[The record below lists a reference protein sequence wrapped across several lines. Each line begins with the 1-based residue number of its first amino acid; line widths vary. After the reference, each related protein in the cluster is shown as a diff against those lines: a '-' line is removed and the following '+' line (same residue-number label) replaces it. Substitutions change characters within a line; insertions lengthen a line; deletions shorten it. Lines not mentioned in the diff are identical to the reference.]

1 VVRRA
6 LSAVTDR
13 DTYRGLLFLSTA
25 LPLGMLWFTAL
36 IAGSALAIALAI
48 TPLVVV
54 VVIALGAFVELA
66 ARAESGT
73 VRELLAVPSYPASP
87 PGGAGAG
94 LGPLRRA
101 RAVVTDEAFWR
112 AQAYLA
118 LRFFAGIP
126 LAVAVLSLFGGA
138 LFLITSPVHYRWI
151 PQDGG
156 PHGIDVGIWHAE
168 TLADTLVLVPA
179 GLVLLVLAA
188 NLVPPLTAPWR
199 RLAYRLLGG
208 RMTDDYRPL
217 SEAHLRRSVAVH
229 GIVVAGVS
237 TVLILIWAFTSHGYF
252 WPMWPVLALSL
263 PLGIHAW
270 TVQVVTR
277 PELLPPRL
285 SRGFMI
291 QAGVSAVLVAFLS
304 LIWVFAAVRVGFVY
318 FWPIWPALV
327 LTAALG
333 IHLLIR
339 LASPPD
345 AELERRIEVLTTTRA
360 GAVDAQERELRRIER
375 DLHDGAQARL
385 VALGM
390 SLGLAEQKLAT
401 DPESARSLL
410 AEARE
415 GTREALEELRD
426 LARGIHPPI
435 LADRGLGAAVAA
447 LAARSPVRV
456 DVSVEGE
463 RPSPAVESAAY
474 FVAAEALANAG
485 KHARA
490 ARVEVRIMRSHGRL
504 LVDVTDDGRG
514 GADPSGTG
522 LSGLRRRVEAL
533 DGTLLVVSPE
543 GGPTTVR
550 AEMPCE

>member
-1 VVRRA
+1 VVTRV
-6 LSAVTDR
+6 LSPLTDR
-13 DTYRGLLFLSTA
+13 DTYRRLLFLSSA
-25 LPLGMLWFTAL
+25 LPLGALWFTAL
-36 IAGSALAIALAI
+36 VTGLALSIALAI
-48 TPLVVV
+48 TPLVILVV
-54 VVIALGAFVELA
+54 VGLGVFVQLA
-66 ARAESGT
+66 ARAECSM
-73 VRELLAVPSYPASP
+73 VRGLLDVPSYPASRLAGP
-87 PGGAGAG
+87 PAGI
-94 LGPLRRA
+94 GPLQRM
-101 RAVVTDEAFWR
+101 RAVVTRSAFWK
-112 AQAYLA
+112 AQGYLA
-118 LRFFAGIP
+118 LRFFPGLP
-126 LAVAVLSLFGGA
+126 LAVALLSLFGAG
-138 LFLITSPVHYRWI
+138 LFLITAPIHYRWI

-156 PHGIDVGIWHAE
+156 AHGLDFGIWHAE
-168 TLADTLVLVPA
+168 SLGDALAVVPV

-188 NLVPPLTAPWR
+188 NLVRPLAALWG

-217 SEAHLRRSVAVH
+217 TQAQLRRSVTVH
-229 GIVVAGVS
+229 GIVIGGISAL
-237 TVLILIWAFTSHGYF
+237 LIVIWALTTHGYF
-252 WPMWPVLALSL
+252 WPMWPILALCL
-263 PLGIHAW
+263 PLAIHAW
-270 TVQVVTR
+270 TVRVVTR
-277 PELLPPRL
+277 PEQVPDRL
-285 SRGFMI
+285 SRGFVI
-291 QAGVSAVLVAFLS
+291 QAGVSVVLAAFFTLV
-304 LIWVFAAVRVGFVY
+304 WVFAAVRVGFVY
-318 FWPIWPALV
+318 FWPVWPALG
-327 LTAALG
+327 LSAALILHG
-333 IHLLIR
+333 LILR
-339 LASPPD
+339 VSPPD

-390 SLGLAEQKLAT
+390 SLGLAEQRLET

-485 KHARA
+485 KHAGA
-490 ARVEVRIMRSHGRL
+490 TWVEVRIARSYGRL
-504 LVDVTDDGRG
+504 VVEVTDDGRG

-533 DGTLLVVSPE
+533 DGTLQVMSPE

>member
-1 VVRRA
+1 
-6 LSAVTDR
+6 VTDR
-13 DTYRGLLFLSTA
+13 DTYRRLAYLSTA
-25 LPLGMLWFTAL
+25 LLLGTLWFAGLVTGFAL
-36 IAGSALAIALAI
+36 TVALAV
-48 TPLVVV
+48 TPLVLLVV
-54 VVIALGAFVELA
+54 VGLGVFVQLA
-66 ARAESGT
+66 ARAECSM
-73 VRELLAVPSYPASP
+73 VRELLGVPAYSAAQLAGPA
-87 PGGAGAG
+87 AG
-94 LGPLRRA
+94 LGPVRRA
-101 RAVVTDEAFWR
+101 RAVVTRSAFWK

-118 LRFFAGIP
+118 LRFVLGLP
-126 LAVAVLSLFGGA
+126 LAVAVLSLFGSA
-138 LFLITSPVHYRWI
+138 LFLITGPIHYRWI
-151 PQDGG
+151 PQADGA
-156 PHGIDVGIWHAE
+156 HGFDFGIWHADS
-168 TLADTLVLVPA
+168 LGDALLLVPA
-179 GLVLLVLAA
+179 GLALLVLAA
-188 NLVPPLTAPWR
+188 NLVKPLAAAWG

-208 RMTDDYRPL
+208 SMTDDYRPL
-217 SEAHLRRSVAVH
+217 TEAQLRHSVAVH
-229 GIVVAGVS
+229 GIVVGGIGALLV
-237 TVLILIWAFTSHGYF
+237 TIWALTTHGYF
-252 WPMWPVLALSL
+252 WPMWPILALSL
-263 PLGIHAW
+263 PLAVHAW
-270 TVQVVTR
+270 TVQVLTR
-277 PELLPPRL
+277 PQLVPPRL
-285 SRGFMI
+285 RRGFVI
-291 QAGVSAVLVAFLS
+291 QAGISAALVAFFI
-304 LIWVFAAVRVGFVY
+304 LIWLLAAVRIGFVY
-318 FWPIWPALV
+318 FWPIWPALG
-327 LTAALG
+327 LTVAL
-333 IHLLIR
+333 IVHLLID
-339 LASPPD
+339 LSSPPN

-390 SLGLAEQKLAT
+390 SLGMAEQKLAT
-401 DPESARSLL
+401 DPETARSLL

-485 KHARA
+485 KHAEA
-490 ARVEVRIMRSHGRL
+490 TRVDVRIMRSQGRL
-504 LVDVTDDGRG
+504 VVEVTDDGRG

-533 DGTLLVVSPE
+533 DGTLQVVSPQ

>member
-1 VVRRA
+1 
-6 LSAVTDR
+6 VTDR
-13 DTYRGLLFLSTA
+13 DTYRRLAYLSTA
-25 LPLGMLWFTAL
+25 LLLGTLWFAGLVTGFAL
-36 IAGSALAIALAI
+36 TVALAV
-48 TPLVVV
+48 TPLVLLVV
-54 VVIALGAFVELA
+54 VGLGVFVQLA
-66 ARAESGT
+66 ARAECSM
-73 VRELLAVPSYPASP
+73 VRELLGVPAYSAAQLAGPA
-87 PGGAGAG
+87 AG
-94 LGPLRRA
+94 LGPVRRA
-101 RAVVTDEAFWR
+101 HAVVTRSAFWK

-118 LRFFAGIP
+118 LRFVLGLP
-126 LAVAVLSLFGGA
+126 LAVAVLSLFGSA
-138 LFLITSPVHYRWI
+138 LFLITGPIHYRWI
-151 PQDGG
+151 PQADGA
-156 PHGIDVGIWHAE
+156 HGFDFGIWHADS
-168 TLADTLVLVPA
+168 LGDALLLVPA
-179 GLVLLVLAA
+179 GLALLVLAA
-188 NLVPPLTAPWR
+188 NLVKPLAAAWG

-208 RMTDDYRPL
+208 SMTDDYRPL
-217 SEAHLRRSVAVH
+217 TEAQLRHSVAVH
-229 GIVVAGVS
+229 GIVVGGIGALLV
-237 TVLILIWAFTSHGYF
+237 TIWALTTHGYF
-252 WPMWPVLALSL
+252 WPMWPILALSL
-263 PLGIHAW
+263 PLAVHAW
-270 TVQVVTR
+270 TVQVLTR
-277 PELLPPRL
+277 PQLVPPRL
-285 SRGFMI
+285 RRGFVI
-291 QAGVSAVLVAFLS
+291 QAGISAALVAFFI
-304 LIWVFAAVRVGFVY
+304 LIWLLAAVRIGFVY
-318 FWPIWPALV
+318 FWPIWPALG
-327 LTAALG
+327 LTVAL
-333 IHLLIR
+333 IVHLLID
-339 LASPPD
+339 LSSPPN

-390 SLGLAEQKLAT
+390 SLGMAEQKLAT
-401 DPESARSLL
+401 DPETARSLL

-485 KHARA
+485 KHAEA
-490 ARVEVRIMRSHGRL
+490 TRVNVRIMRSQGRL
-504 LVDVTDDGRG
+504 VVEVTDDGRG

-533 DGTLLVVSPE
+533 DGTLQVVSPQ